1 MTEISPLP
9 VSTLRL
15 VLAYLAAFVGATVLF
30 YIIIVVMAELFN
42 VEFQNSAMGFI
53 VAFVSANYVGQF
65 WYSREA
71 NLPVKG
77 RIWKITLLCALI
89 TLALSG
95 LIFWGVYHLIGLD
108 SQASLF
114 SLSGDDA
121 TIIGGF
127 VVGLVLLQVLVIRF
141 GIGMGLKQAAKLQAQ
156 KLAKSGS

>member
-1 MTEISPLP
+1 
-9 VSTLRL
+9 
-15 VLAYLAAFVGATVLF
+15 
-30 YIIIVVMAELFN
+30 
-42 VEFQNSAMGFI
+42 
-53 VAFVSANYVGQF
+53 
-65 WYSREA
+65 
-71 NLPVKG
+71 
-77 RIWKITLLCALI
+77 
-89 TLALSG
+89 

-108 SQASLF
+108 GQGSLF